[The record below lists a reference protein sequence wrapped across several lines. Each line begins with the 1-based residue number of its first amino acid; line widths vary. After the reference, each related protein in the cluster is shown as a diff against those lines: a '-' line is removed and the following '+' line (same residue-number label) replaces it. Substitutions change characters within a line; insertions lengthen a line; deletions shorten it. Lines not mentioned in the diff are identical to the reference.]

1 MYRFV
6 EPMEIRPLGWMKRQ
20 LEIQRDGLNGNLDK
34 MWPDVR
40 DSKWIGGDREGWER
54 VPYWLDGF
62 LPMAYYLDDKDA
74 IARAERYV
82 KAIIAGQQEDGWIC
96 PCTKEERPKYD
107 PWGVILIGKVL
118 ACYCEL
124 THSKRAEK
132 ALYRAMRNFYD
143 VMVAGEVKLFNWGAY
158 RWYECFI
165 PLQYLYER
173 YKEDWILEHA
183 KLLREQGINYWDYIH
198 TWERPLDKWTLYTHI
213 VNICMMLKYEA
224 VSAKLLGEPNGDAAE
239 RLWKILDKYNGTAVG
254 SFTGDECLSG
264 VDNTRGTELCSIV
277 ELMYSCEILYAVT
290 RKPIWADRLAKLAY
304 NALPATISDDMWTH
318 QYLQQVNQI
327 NCIKFPNRSYFRTN
341 NGQAHLFG
349 LEPHFGCCTA
359 NFGQGWPKFLA
370 NNYIKERGT
379 VSVISLIPSELRTK
393 IGRKPLT
400 VRIETEYP
408 FRMDVKVTVIVPET
422 TNWKVK
428 LHVPAF
434 AKTYTV
440 NGEERRGSTCVL
452 KDFTEGENVFNLH
465 FTDTPHLVTR
475 PGGFKT
481 VEYGPLVFSLPIET
495 EYKMYEYV
503 RNNVERKFPYCDY
516 ELIGKSEWRYG
527 FAEGATFSVVEKEG
541 DEYPFSSKNPRI
553 ALKTSFAPIDWDF
566 AEGSW
571 TVSAPKFKSNRALG
585 DAEEKEMIPY
595 GCAKLRMTEMPI
607 AKKK

>member
-1 MYRFV
+1 
-6 EPMEIRPLGWMKRQ
+6 MK
-20 LEIQRDGLNGNLDK
+20 
-34 MWPDVR
+34 
-40 DSKWIGGDREGWER
+40 
-54 VPYWLDGF
+54 
-62 LPMAYYLDDKDA
+62 
-74 IARAERYV
+74 
-82 KAIIAGQQEDGWIC
+82 
-96 PCTKEERPKYD
+96 KEEVTLFE
-107 PWGVILIGKVL
+107 WGK
-118 ACYCEL
+118 
-124 THSKRAEK
+124 
-132 ALYRAMRNFYD
+132 F
-143 VMVAGEVKLFNWGAY
+143 

-173 YKEDWILEHA
+173 YKEEWMLEHA
-183 KLLREQGINYWDYIH
+183 KLLREQGVNYWDYIN

-370 NNYIKERGT
+370 NNYLKDKNAI
-379 VSVISLIPSELRTK
+379 SVISLIPSELNTK
-393 IGRKPLT
+393 LGRKPIT

-408 FRMDVKVTVIVPET
+408 FRMDVKVTVTVAEAS
-422 TNWKVK
+422 NCKVK
-428 LHVPAF
+428 LHIPAF

-440 NGEERRGSTCVL
+440 NGEKRSGSTCVL
-452 KDFTEGENVFNLH
+452 DGFAAGDNVFMLS
-465 FTDTPHLVTR
+465 FTDTPHFVTR
-475 PGGFKT
+475 PDGYKT

-541 DEYPFSSKNPRI
+541 DVCSGTSKANSAIVHAGFDAVTGSNKAIFNVRGNEMMI
-553 ALKTSFAPIDWDF
+553 KQI
-566 AEGSW
+566 EGE
-571 TVSAPKFKSNRALG
+571 SN
-585 DAEEKEMIPY
+585 DE
-595 GCAKLRMTEMPI
+595 
-607 AKKK
+607 